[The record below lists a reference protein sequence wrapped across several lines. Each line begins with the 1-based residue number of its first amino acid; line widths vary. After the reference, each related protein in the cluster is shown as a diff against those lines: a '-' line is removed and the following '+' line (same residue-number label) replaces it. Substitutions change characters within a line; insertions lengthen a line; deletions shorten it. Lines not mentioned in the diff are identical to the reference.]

1 MDNTLSIQEASKQL
15 GISEKTIR
23 RRIKA
28 GSLSASKLPTS
39 QGFEWRIHVDSQ
51 AVQVDGHH
59 VQEPP
64 HAAVQLDNQPQ
75 SSSDVLKALEI
86 IERLQR
92 ENMELA
98 GRLGFYQARTL
109 ELEER
114 VKLLEAPRQEELA
127 QEPEQAEPAT
137 PVAPA
142 TPQRGF
148 WLRWLL
154 KRGR

>member
-1 MDNTLSIQEASKQL
+1 MDSGLSIQEAAKRL

-28 GSLSASKLPTS
+28 GSLRASKLATS
-39 QGFEWRIHVDSQ
+39 QGFEWRVHVDIQ
-51 AVQVDGHH
+51 AVQVDSQH
-59 VQEPP
+59 VQQPP
-64 HAAVQLDNQPQ
+64 LAAVQLDSQPQ

-114 VKLLEAPRQEELA
+114 VKLLEAPRQEEPA
-127 QEPEQAEPAT
+127 QEAEQASPAT
-137 PVAPA
+137 PV

-148 WLRWLL
+148 WLRRLFG
-154 KRGR
+154 KG

>member
-1 MDNTLSIQEASKQL
+1 MDSGLSIQEAAKQL
-15 GISEKTIR
+15 GLSEKTIR

-28 GSLSASKLPTS
+28 GSLRASKLATS
-39 QGFEWRIHVDSQ
+39 QGFEWRVHVDSQ
-51 AVQVDGHH
+51 TVHVDSQP
-59 VQEPP
+59 VQEPSQV
-64 HAAVQLDNQPQ
+64 AVQLDSQPQ

-114 VKLLEAPRQEELA
+114 VKLLEAPRQEEPA
-127 QEPEQAEPAT
+127 QEAEPAT
-137 PVAPA
+137 PAAPA
-142 TPQRGF
+142 TPQRGS
-148 WLRWLL
+148 WLRFFSR
-154 KRGR
+154 KSRR